1 MAVVCAF
8 LGFALIFSGFAIID
22 PDKERKKECVVLA
35 GWIMIIALS
44 IYGLTLPVSGEVFL
58 GLYGVSILAMIMAG
72 IKCYK
77 YGKLIPANPIP
88 KVTV

>member
-1 MAVVCAF
+1 MAVIYAF
-8 LGFALIFSGFAIID
+8 LGFALIYLGFAIID

-58 GLYGVSILAMIMAG
+58 GLYAVSILAMIMAG

-77 YGKLIPANPIP
+77 YGKLIPPRPMA
-88 KVTV
+88 KVNG